1 MKLNLPEIQTKIT
14 RRPDGSIAIY
24 DRIRMKY
31 VALTPEEW
39 VRQHFVD
46 FLINCKHYPAG
57 HIANEVSLKLN
68 DTSRRSDTVVYD
80 DRRSPIVIVEYKAP
94 MVAITPKVFDQIAR
108 YNSVL
113 RGCILI
119 VSNGLTHFCC
129 RINPATGD
137 YTFLDDIPDYAEL
150 KQLFPPNCR

>member
-1 MKLNLPEIQTKIT
+1 MKLNLPEIQPEMT
-14 RRPDGSIAIY
+14 RRPDGSIAIF
-24 DRIRMKY
+24 DPIRVKY

-39 VRQHFVD
+39 VRQHFVA

-80 DRRSPIVIVEYKAP
+80 DHRSPLVIVEYKAP
-94 MVAITPKVFDQIAR
+94 MVTITPKVFDQIAR

-113 RGCILI
+113 GGSILI
-119 VSNGLTHFCC
+119 VSNGLCHYCC
-129 RINPATGD
+129 RINPETGD
-137 YTFLDDIPDYAEL
+137 YTFLDDIPDYRSL
-150 KQLFPPNCR
+150 KQLF